1 MSERLTRIYDV
12 MIYYVHST
20 MLVLR

>member
-12 MIYYVHST
+12 VIYYVHST